1 MEAITTEQNRIRRN
15 MAVLNRDSEVYRR
28 YVLKFDRQETDI
40 ERLRKE
46 LTRLKSTE
54 QSQRQA
60 IDRFILSLKD
70 Q

>member
-1 MEAITTEQNRIRRN
+1 LEAITTEQNRIRRN